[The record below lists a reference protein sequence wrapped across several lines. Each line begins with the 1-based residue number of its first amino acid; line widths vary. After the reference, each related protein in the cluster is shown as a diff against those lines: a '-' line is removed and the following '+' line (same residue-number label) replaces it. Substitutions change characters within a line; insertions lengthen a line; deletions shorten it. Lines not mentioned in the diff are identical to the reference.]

1 MTARTAT
8 LMTTE
13 ELLALPDDGT
23 ERWLIEGRLQE
34 RPMTF
39 RGQLESRVV
48 ARVSKFL
55 ANWLDTQP
63 EPRGEILTGDVGFRL
78 RKDPDTTVGIDVAYV
93 SAEVLA
99 RRDGR
104 CAKII
109 EGVPVLAVEVLS
121 PSDTPGVDQGK
132 GRCLSQGPC
141 TPGVADRRG

>member
-99 RRDGR
+99 RQTDDARKSSRGCR
-104 CAKII
+104 CWPSRFFRPAIRRSRSRKRAMPIAR
-109 EGVPVLAVEVLS
+109 PVY
-121 PSDTPGVDQGK
+121 PWCG
-132 GRCLSQGPC
+132 
-141 TPGVADRRG
+141 